1 MYNDRGGA
9 MKRNSHTT
17 DQTGFDYMTNKGKE
31 EQDRDL
37 CGLLIASFLILAL
50 TIIQYAGMY

>member
-1 MYNDRGGA
+1 
-9 MKRNSHTT
+9 MKLNPHTT
-17 DQTGFDYMTNKGKE
+17 DQNGFDYMTNKGKE

-37 CGLLIASFLILAL
+37 CGMLIAIFLTLAL

>member
-1 MYNDRGGA
+1 
-9 MKRNSHTT
+9 MKPNSHTT

-31 EQDRDL
+31 EQERDL